1 MDGNLFI
8 KIARAAYSIAERPHN
23 FKSYLSSQFST
34 PLSLGLPWIS
44 YPAIDFLERYLRPE
58 MDVFEFGSGGS
69 TVYFSSRVGSVT
81 AVEEDAKWATLVEA
95 ELKKRALR
103 NASVLRSNWNSK
115 AGPGGFLQSDYLTHL
130 QSKFDIILIDGMCF
144 HPSEPLR
151 PFCFDK
157 AKLHLKPNG
166 IIVMDDSWRYK
177 DLVNQ
182 DKWFSETI
190 FKGLGPCRPGVT
202 TTTIYSSKT

>member
-8 KIARAAYSIAERPHN
+8 KIARAAYSIAERPLN
-23 FKSYLSSQFST
+23 FNSYLSSQFST

-95 ELKKRALR
+95 ELKKTG
-103 NASVLRSNWNSK
+103 SK
-115 AGPGGFLQSDYLTHL
+115 ER
-130 QSKFDIILIDGMCF
+130 KCF
-144 HPSEPLR
+144 TQQLEFQGR
-151 PFCFDK
+151 PRRLSPIRLSYSF
-157 AKLHLKPNG
+157 AK
-166 IIVMDDSWRYK
+166 
-177 DLVNQ
+177 
-182 DKWFSETI
+182 
-190 FKGLGPCRPGVT
+190 
-202 TTTIYSSKT
+202 